1 MARQMSA
8 GAQGGYG
15 AREILA
21 RAASSPTVRR
31 SRTAAQKL
39 SDIMDFDQVIEVMED
54 GSIVERNDIYA
65 PELSEYEGGYDL
77 EGWPV
82 GMKWEL
88 ISGFSGQH
96 NYPGPIMHSSE
107 FIGGYMERYIRENP
121 GVYVSVVAYP
131 AEEFDEDGNETYPD
145 GWAVARLKD

>member
-39 SDIMDFDQVIEVMED
+39 SDIMDFDQVVQIMDDGFPFVRNDIWAPSLYQWED
-54 GSIVERNDIYA
+54 GSW
-65 PELSEYEGGYDL
+65 ELEPSD
-77 EGWPV
+77 
-82 GMKWEL
+82 KWEL

-107 FIGGYMERYIRENP
+107 YIGGYMERYIRENP